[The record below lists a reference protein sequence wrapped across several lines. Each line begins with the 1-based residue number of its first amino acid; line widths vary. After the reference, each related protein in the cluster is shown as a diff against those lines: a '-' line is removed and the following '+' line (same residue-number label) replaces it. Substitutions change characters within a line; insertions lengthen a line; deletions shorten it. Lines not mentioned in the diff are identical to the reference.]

1 MKLIQ
6 LENMLYKATK
16 SLIVRLSSE
25 FKQHHF
31 YYVALVTTGEGH
43 RPIFSAWSDELLQTE
58 ASSFEDREEIKWSY
72 ADSPLFGFCDE
83 YFSGVELLLD
93 NVTAECGFS
102 EETTAALLSAMELTL
117 KRLDIEGYFDSL
129 NCRNKLYINAEI
141 MPPDATN
148 VERAYRLNPRESLD
162 SWLREAA
169 E

>member
-6 LENMLYKATK
+6 LENMLYKVTK
-16 SLIVRLSSE
+16 SIIVRLSSE

-58 ASSFEDREEIKWSY
+58 ASSSEDQEEIKWSY

-83 YFSGVELLLD
+83 YFSDVELLLD
-93 NVTAECGFS
+93 NVSAECGFS
-102 EETTAALLSAMELTL
+102 EETTAVLLSAMESTL
-117 KRLDIEGYFDSL
+117 KRLDIEGYLDSL